1 MIFCTATVAVAVA
14 VAVAVMVEGYDII
27 LRVSY
32 YCCYQKRPT
41 YGTVTGEL
49 MNKMDK

>member
-32 YCCYQKRPT
+32 YRIA
-41 YGTVTGEL
+41 VTKKGLL
-49 MNKMDK
+49 MVL